1 MSNDDSHIPTVTIQ
15 LKGKQFPEIF
25 DFKNKRFDITA
36 LNSSEFEKAVA
47 AAVKGADIVA
57 LPTAL
62 LNPYILKELGIDADS
77 SEINKAIGSA
87 FSKLLGNVEIAGT
100 LGLTK
105 TPVDPFGETSF
116 TELISCYDEQVNAL
130 KDYVDLFIIDSIKS
144 MTDLRA
150 ALLSCKKTKMPV
162 TVTIAAELFE
172 NTENFSVSALGAL
185 ATAQEMGADSFGI
198 SIACFSEN
206 ENEDEKEEAL
216 EIMHELLRYAK
227 IPIVMNFT
235 RTDFPYPRELMESGV
250 ESFIFTSDQLSY
262 FPEKR
267 NTKAEKPPVTDDF
280 FIFTHYGSVFFLE
293 ADTTEISE
301 PIECQPDMEEIICNV
316 CETSCDIL
324 RVEINTSDDAIDFA
338 RNAHMSTLPVMFLSE
353 NVIALKMALL
363 LYQGIALIDSSTLIP
378 KEELE
383 EICKKYGAVV
393 Y

>member
-1 MSNDDSHIPTVTIQ
+1 MSNDDSHIPSVTIQ
-15 LKGKQFPEIF
+15 LKEKQFPEIF
-25 DFKNKRFDITA
+25 DFKNKKINLTPLTD
-36 LNSSEFEKAVA
+36 LEFEKSVSD
-47 AAVKGADIVA
+47 AVKAADAVA

-62 LNPYILKELGIDADS
+62 LNPYILKELGISADS
-77 SEINKAIGSA
+77 SELNKAVASA
-87 FSKLLGNVEIAGT
+87 FSKHIGDVKTAGT
-100 LGLTK
+100 LGLSK

-116 TELISCYDEQVNAL
+116 TELISCYDEQVKAL
-130 KDYVDLFIIDSIKS
+130 KDYVDFFIIDNMKS
-144 MTDLRA
+144 MADLRA
-150 ALLSCKKTKMPV
+150 ALLSCKKEKMPAA
-162 TVTIAAELFE
+162 VTIAAELFE
-172 NTENFSVSALGAL
+172 NTENFSISALGAL
-185 ATAQEMGADSFGI
+185 TTAQEMGADSFGI
-198 SIACFSEN
+198 SFSEISEN
-206 ENEDEKEEAL
+206 ENEQEEAL
-216 EIMHELLRYAK
+216 DIINELLHYAK
-227 IPIVMNFT
+227 IPVIMDFT
-235 RTDFPYPRELMESGV
+235 RSEKPYVNELMTAGV
-250 ESFIFTSDQLSY
+250 TSFIFTSDQFPA

-267 NTKAEKPPVTDDF
+267 KTGVQIPPVSDDF

-301 PIECQPDMEEIICNV
+301 PIQCQPDMEEIICGI
-316 CETSCDIL
+316 CDTSCDIL

>member
-1 MSNDDSHIPTVTIQ
+1 MSTDDSHIPTAIIK
-15 LKGKQFPEIF
+15 LKEKQFPEIF
-25 DFKNKRFDITA
+25 DFKNKKIDLTA
-36 LNSSEFEKAVA
+36 LNSPEFKNTLSS
-47 AAVKGADIVA
+47 AVKGADIAA

-62 LNPYILKELGIDADS
+62 LNPCILKELGINADS
-77 SEINKAIGSA
+77 SELNKAIGMA
-87 FSKLLGNVEIAGT
+87 FSKLKGNVKTAGT

-105 TPVDPFGETSF
+105 TPIDPFGETSF
-116 TELISCYDEQVNAL
+116 TELISCYNEQVNVL
-130 KDYVDLFIIDSIKS
+130 KDYVDLFIIDSMKS

-150 ALLSCKKTKMPV
+150 ALLSCKKTGKQV
-162 TVTIAAELFE
+162 IVTIAAELFE

-198 SIACFSEN
+198 SFSEN
-206 ENEDEKEEAL
+206 ENEEST
-216 EIMHELLRYAK
+216 EIINEILRYAK
-227 IPIVMNFT
+227 IPVVMDFT
-235 RTDFPYPRELMESGV
+235 RTDVPYLNELVESGV
-250 ESFIFTSDQLSY
+250 EGFIFTSDQ
-262 FPEKR
+262 FPAFPKDKI
-267 NTKAEKPPVTDDF
+267 TVKKTPPADDF

-301 PIECQPDMEEIICNV
+301 PIECQPDMEEIICSV

-324 RVEINTSDDAIDFA
+324 RVGINTSDDAIDFA

>member
-1 MSNDDSHIPTVTIQ
+1 MSTDDSHIPTAIIK
-15 LKGKQFPEIF
+15 LKEKQFPEIF
-25 DFKNKRFDITA
+25 DFKNKKIDLTA
-36 LNSSEFEKAVA
+36 LDSPKFESTLSS
-47 AAVKGADIVA
+47 AVKSADIAA

-62 LNPYILKELGIDADS
+62 LNPYILKELGINADAS
-77 SEINKAIGSA
+77 KLNKGIGMA
-87 FSKLLGNVEIAGT
+87 FSKLRGKVKIAGT

-105 TPVDPFGETSF
+105 TPIDPFGETSF
-116 TELISCYDEQVNAL
+116 TELISCYDEQVNVL
-130 KDYVDLFIIDSIKS
+130 KDYVDLFIIDNMKS

-150 ALLSCKKTKMPV
+150 ALLSCKKTGKPV

-172 NTENFSVSALGAL
+172 NTENCSVSALGAL
-185 ATAQEMGADSFGI
+185 TTSQEMGADSFGI
-198 SIACFSEN
+198 SYAGE
-206 ENEDEKEEAL
+206 EKEEAF
-216 EIMHELLRYAK
+216 EIIQELIRYAK
-227 IPIVMNFT
+227 IPVIMDFT
-235 RTDFPYPRELMESGV
+235 RTEAPLANELTDLTEIGV
-250 ESFIFTSDQLSY
+250 EGFIFEGER
-262 FPEKR
+262 FPALPQNNITVK
-267 NTKAEKPPVTDDF
+267 KSPPADDF

-301 PIECQPDMEEIICNV
+301 PIECQPDMEEIICDI

-383 EICKKYGAVV
+383 SICKKYGAVV

>member
-15 LKGKQFPEIF
+15 LKEKQFPEIF
-25 DFKNKRFDITA
+25 DFKKKSIDITA
-36 LNSSEFEKAVA
+36 LNGLEFERSVSD
-47 AAVKGADIVA
+47 AVKAADTVA

-62 LNPYILKELGIDADS
+62 LNPYILKELGFDANS
-77 SEINKAIGSA
+77 SEVNKAVGLA
-87 FSKLLGNVEIAGT
+87 FSKLLNNVKIAGT

-130 KDYVDLFIIDSIKS
+130 KDHVDLFIIDSIKS

-150 ALLSCKKTKMPV
+150 ALLSCKKARMPV

-172 NTENFSVSALGAL
+172 NSENFSVSALGAL
-185 ATAQEMGADSFGI
+185 TTAQEMGANGFGI
-198 SIACFSEN
+198 SFSEISEN
-206 ENEDEKEEAL
+206 ENEQEEAL
-216 EIMHELLRYAK
+216 EIVNELLHYAT
-227 IPIVMNFT
+227 IPVTMNFT
-235 RTDFPYPRELMESGV
+235 RTEKPYVNEIAAAGV
-250 ESFIFTSDQLSY
+250 ASFIFTSDQFPD
-262 FPEKR
+262 FPEKK
-267 NTKAEKPPVTDDF
+267 TSEVTIPPVSDDF

-301 PIECQPDMEEIICNV
+301 PIQCQPDMEEMICGI